1 MQWNDSLRHRG
12 LFCTN
17 NWSLGGKSNKLGFG
31 SERVTSPKKR
41 KVHWTSLLF
50 DPKPKLYL
58 VAGAWVAGAAGL
70 GAVSVAGVAVAGA
83 TTAGGELA

>member
-1 MQWNDSLRHRG
+1 MESLR
-12 LFCTN
+12 
-17 NWSLGGKSNKLGFG
+17 SLGGAARELHP
-31 SERVTSPKKR
+31 PKKR

-50 DPKPKLYL
+50 DPKPKLYF

-70 GAVSVAGVAVAGA
+70 GAVSVAGVAVAVAVAGA